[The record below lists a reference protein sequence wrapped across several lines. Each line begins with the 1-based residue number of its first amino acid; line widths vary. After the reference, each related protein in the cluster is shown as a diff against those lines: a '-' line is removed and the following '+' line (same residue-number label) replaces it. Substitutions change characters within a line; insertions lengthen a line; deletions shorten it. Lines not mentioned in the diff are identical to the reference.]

1 MSQTEDISG
10 YSHIRCHREDV
21 AEVAVEPDVEKVPGR
36 EKDLGREK
44 NLGREKDLGRK
55 KDLSRKKDLGRK
67 ALPSGIHSR
76 RGQAVE
82 VGSQDLT
89 PDHRVFQMV
98 CHCNVADCLHSHSYS
113 HCQSRQ
119 RG

>member
-10 YSHIRCHREDV
+10 YSRIRCHREDV
-21 AEVAVEPDVEKVPGR
+21 AEAAVEPDVEKVPDR

-44 NLGREKDLGRK
+44 NLGRK
-55 KDLSRKKDLGRK
+55 KDLSRK
-67 ALPSGIHSR
+67 ALPFGIHSR

-82 VGSQDLT
+82 VESQDLT

-98 CHCNVADCLHSHSYS
+98 CHCNVADCLYSHSYS

>member
-10 YSHIRCHREDV
+10 YSRIRCHREDV
-21 AEVAVEPDVEKVPGR
+21 AEAAVEPDVEKVP
-36 EKDLGREK
+36 D
-44 NLGREKDLGRK
+44 REKDLGRK
-55 KDLSRKKDLGRK
+55 KDLSRK
-67 ALPSGIHSR
+67 ALPFGIHSR

-98 CHCNVADCLHSHSYS
+98 CHCNVADCLYSHSYS

>member
-10 YSHIRCHREDV
+10 YSRIRCHREDV
-21 AEVAVEPDVEKVPGR
+21 AEVAAEPDVEKVPDR

-44 NLGREKDLGRK
+44 NLGR
-55 KDLSRKKDLGRK
+55 K
-67 ALPSGIHSR
+67 ALPSDIHSR

-98 CHCNVADCLHSHSYS
+98 CHCNAADCLHSHSYS

>member
-10 YSHIRCHREDV
+10 YSRIRCHREDV
-21 AEVAVEPDVEKVPGR
+21 AEAAVEPDVEKVPGR

-44 NLGREKDLGRK
+44 D
-55 KDLSRKKDLGRK
+55 SGRK

-98 CHCNVADCLHSHSYS
+98 CHCNVADCLYSHSYS

>member
-10 YSHIRCHREDV
+10 HSHIRCHREDV
-21 AEVAVEPDVEKVPGR
+21 AEVAVEPDVEKVPDR

-44 NLGREKDLGRK
+44 N
-55 KDLSRKKDLGRK
+55 LGRK

>member
-10 YSHIRCHREDV
+10 YSRIRCHREDV
-21 AEVAVEPDVEKVPGR
+21 AEAVEPDVEKVPDR

-44 NLGREKDLGRK
+44 NLGR
-55 KDLSRKKDLGRK
+55 KKDLGRK
-67 ALPSGIHSR
+67 ALPFGIHSR

>member
-10 YSHIRCHREDV
+10 HSRIRCHREDV
-21 AEVAVEPDVEKVPGR
+21 AEAAEEPDVEKVPDR

-44 NLGREKDLGRK
+44 
-55 KDLSRKKDLGRK
+55 DLSRK

-98 CHCNVADCLHSHSYS
+98 CHCNAADCLYSHSYS

>member
-10 YSHIRCHREDV
+10 YSRIRCHREDV

-44 NLGREKDLGRK
+44 NLGR
-55 KDLSRKKDLGRK
+55 K
-67 ALPSGIHSR
+67 ALPFGIHSR

-82 VGSQDLT
+82 VGSQDLP
-89 PDHRVFQMV
+89 PDYRVFQMV
-98 CHCNVADCLHSHSYS
+98 CHCNAADCLHSHSYS

>member
-10 YSHIRCHREDV
+10 YSRIRCHREDV
-21 AEVAVEPDVEKVPGR
+21 AEVAVEPDVEKVPDR

-44 NLGREKDLGRK
+44 NLGR
-55 KDLSRKKDLGRK
+55 K
-67 ALPSGIHSR
+67 ALPFGIHSR

-98 CHCNVADCLHSHSYS
+98 CHCNAADCLHSRSYS

>member
-10 YSHIRCHREDV
+10 HSHICCHREDV
-21 AEVAVEPDVEKVPGR
+21 AEVAVEPDVEKVP
-36 EKDLGREK
+36 D
-44 NLGREKDLGRK
+44 REKDLGRK
-55 KDLSRKKDLGRK
+55 KDLSRK
-67 ALPSGIHSR
+67 ALPFGIHSR

-98 CHCNVADCLHSHSYS
+98 CHCNAADCLHSHSYS

>member
-1 MSQTEDISG
+1 MSQTEDVSG
-10 YSHIRCHREDV
+10 HSHIRCHREDV
-21 AEVAVEPDVEKVPGR
+21 AEVAVEPDVEKVP
-36 EKDLGREK
+36 DREK
-44 NLGREKDLGRK
+44 NLGREKKLGRK
-55 KDLSRKKDLGRK
+55 KDLSRK
-67 ALPSGIHSR
+67 ALPFGIHSR

-98 CHCNVADCLHSHSYS
+98 CHCNAADCLHSHSYS

>member
-10 YSHIRCHREDV
+10 YSRIRCHREDV
-21 AEVAVEPDVEKVPGR
+21 AEAAVEPDVEKVPDR
-36 EKDLGREK
+36 E
-44 NLGREKDLGRK
+44 
-55 KDLSRKKDLGRK
+55 KDLGRK

-89 PDHRVFQMV
+89 PDHKVFQMV
-98 CHCNVADCLHSHSYS
+98 CHCNAADCLHSHSYS

>member
-10 YSHIRCHREDV
+10 YSRIRCHREDV
-21 AEVAVEPDVEKVPGR
+21 VEVAMEPDVEKVP
-36 EKDLGREK
+36 D
-44 NLGREKDLGRK
+44 REKDLGRK
-55 KDLSRKKDLGRK
+55 AR
-67 ALPSGIHSR
+67 PSGIHSR

-98 CHCNVADCLHSHSYS
+98 CHCNAADCLHSHSYS

>member
-10 YSHIRCHREDV
+10 HSHIRCHREDV
-21 AEVAVEPDVEKVPGR
+21 AEVAVEPDVEKVPDR
-36 EKDLGREK
+36 E
-44 NLGREKDLGRK
+44 
-55 KDLSRKKDLGRK
+55 KDLGRK

-82 VGSQDLT
+82 VESQDLT

-98 CHCNVADCLHSHSYS
+98 CHCNAADCLHSHSYS

>member
-21 AEVAVEPDVEKVPGR
+21 AEVAVEPDVEKVPDR

-44 NLGREKDLGRK
+44 
-55 KDLSRKKDLGRK
+55 DLSRK

-82 VGSQDLT
+82 VESQDLT

-98 CHCNVADCLHSHSYS
+98 CHCNAADCLHSHSYS

>member
-10 YSHIRCHREDV
+10 YSRIRCHREDV

-36 EKDLGREK
+36 EKDLGR
-44 NLGREKDLGRK
+44 K
-55 KDLSRKKDLGRK
+55 KDLSRK
-67 ALPSGIHSR
+67 ALPFGIHSR

-98 CHCNVADCLHSHSYS
+98 CHCNVADCLYSHSYS

>member
-10 YSHIRCHREDV
+10 YSRIRCHREDV
-21 AEVAVEPDVEKVPGR
+21 AEVAVEPDVEKVPDR
-36 EKDLGREK
+36 EKDL
-44 NLGREKDLGRK
+44 
-55 KDLSRKKDLGRK
+55 SRK

-98 CHCNVADCLHSHSYS
+98 CHCNVADCLYSHSYS

-119 RG
+119 RE

>member
-10 YSHIRCHREDV
+10 YSRIRCHREDV
-21 AEVAVEPDVEKVPGR
+21 AEVAVEPDVEKVPDR
-36 EKDLGREK
+36 E
-44 NLGREKDLGRK
+44 
-55 KDLSRKKDLGRK
+55 KDLGRK

-98 CHCNVADCLHSHSYS
+98 CHCNAADCLHSHSYS

>member
-10 YSHIRCHREDV
+10 HSHIRCHREDV
-21 AEVAVEPDVEKVPGR
+21 AEVAVEPDVEKVP
-36 EKDLGREK
+36 D
-44 NLGREKDLGRK
+44 REKDLGRK
-55 KDLSRKKDLGRK
+55 KDLSRK
-67 ALPSGIHSR
+67 ALPFGIHSR

-98 CHCNVADCLHSHSYS
+98 CHCNVADCLYSHSYS

>member
-10 YSHIRCHREDV
+10 YSRIRCHREDV
-21 AEVAVEPDVEKVPGR
+21 AEVAVEPDVEK
-36 EKDLGREK
+36 DLGREK
-44 NLGREKDLGRK
+44 NLG
-55 KDLSRKKDLGRK
+55 RKKDLGRK

-82 VGSQDLT
+82 VESQDLT

-98 CHCNVADCLHSHSYS
+98 CHCNAADCLHSHSYS

>member
-10 YSHIRCHREDV
+10 HSRIRCHREDV
-21 AEVAVEPDVEKVPGR
+21 AEAVEPDVEKVPDR

-44 NLGREKDLGRK
+44 D
-55 KDLSRKKDLGRK
+55 SGRK
-67 ALPSGIHSR
+67 ALPFGIHSR

-89 PDHRVFQMV
+89 PDHRVFQRV
-98 CHCNVADCLHSHSYS
+98 CHCHVADCLHSHSYS

>member
-10 YSHIRCHREDV
+10 YSRIRCHREDV
-21 AEVAVEPDVEKVPGR
+21 AEAAVEPDVEKVPGR
-36 EKDLGREK
+36 E
-44 NLGREKDLGRK
+44 
-55 KDLSRKKDLGRK
+55 KDLGRK

>member
-10 YSHIRCHREDV
+10 HSHIRCHREDV
-21 AEVAVEPDVEKVPGR
+21 AEVAVEPDVEKVPDR

-44 NLGREKDLGRK
+44 NLGRK
-55 KDLSRKKDLGRK
+55 KDLSRK
-67 ALPSGIHSR
+67 ALPFGIHSR

-98 CHCNVADCLHSHSYS
+98 CHCNVADCLYSHSYS

>member
-10 YSHIRCHREDV
+10 HSRIRCHREDV
-21 AEVAVEPDVEKVPGR
+21 AEAAVEPDVEKLPGR
-36 EKDLGREK
+36 EKDLGRE
-44 NLGREKDLGRK
+44 
-55 KDLSRKKDLGRK
+55 
-67 ALPSGIHSR
+67 ALPSGIHSHR
-76 RGQAVE
+76 EQAVE
-82 VGSQDLT
+82 VGSQDLV

-98 CHCNVADCLHSHSYS
+98 CHCNVADCIRSHSYS

>member
-10 YSHIRCHREDV
+10 YSRIRCHREDV
-21 AEVAVEPDVEKVPGR
+21 AEVAVEPDVEKVPDR
-36 EKDLGREK
+36 EKDS
-44 NLGREKDLGRK
+44 GREKDLGRK
-55 KDLSRKKDLGRK
+55 KDLSRK

-98 CHCNVADCLHSHSYS
+98 CHCNVAGCLHSHGYS
-113 HCQSRQ
+113 PCQSRQ

>member
-10 YSHIRCHREDV
+10 YSRIRCHREDV
-21 AEVAVEPDVEKVPGR
+21 AEVAVEADVEKVPDR
-36 EKDLGREK
+36 E
-44 NLGREKDLGRK
+44 
-55 KDLSRKKDLGRK
+55 KDLGRK
-67 ALPSGIHSR
+67 ALPFGIHSR

>member
-10 YSHIRCHREDV
+10 YSRIRCHREDV
-21 AEVAVEPDVEKVPGR
+21 AEAAVEPDVEKVPGR

-44 NLGREKDLGRK
+44 D
-55 KDLSRKKDLGRK
+55 SGRK

-76 RGQAVE
+76 RGQEVE

-98 CHCNVADCLHSHSYS
+98 CHCNAADCLHSHSYS

>member
-10 YSHIRCHREDV
+10 HSHIRCHREDV
-21 AEVAVEPDVEKVPGR
+21 AEVAVEPDVEKVP
-36 EKDLGREK
+36 D
-44 NLGREKDLGRK
+44 REKDLGRK
-55 KDLSRKKDLGRK
+55 KDLSRK
-67 ALPSGIHSR
+67 ALPFGIHSR

>member
-10 YSHIRCHREDV
+10 YSRIRCHREDV
-21 AEVAVEPDVEKVPGR
+21 AEAAVEPDVEKVPDR

-44 NLGREKDLGRK
+44 NLG
-55 KDLSRKKDLGRK
+55 RKKDLGRK

-98 CHCNVADCLHSHSYS
+98 CHCNAADCLHSHSYS

>member
-10 YSHIRCHREDV
+10 HSHIRCHREDV
-21 AEVAVEPDVEKVPGR
+21 AEVAVEPDVEKVPDR

-44 NLGREKDLGRK
+44 
-55 KDLSRKKDLGRK
+55 DLSRK

-98 CHCNVADCLHSHSYS
+98 CHCNAADCLYSHSYS

>member
-10 YSHIRCHREDV
+10 HSHIRCHREDV
-21 AEVAVEPDVEKVPGR
+21 AEAVEPDVEKVPGR

-44 NLGREKDLGRK
+44 DSGREKDL
-55 KDLSRKKDLGRK
+55 SRK
-67 ALPSGIHSR
+67 ALPFGIHSR

>member
-1 MSQTEDISG
+1 MSQIEDISG
-10 YSHIRCHREDV
+10 YSRIRCHREDV

-36 EKDLGREK
+36 EKDLGR
-44 NLGREKDLGRK
+44 K
-55 KDLSRKKDLGRK
+55 KDLSRK
-67 ALPSGIHSR
+67 ALPFGIHSR

-98 CHCNVADCLHSHSYS
+98 CHCNAADCLHSHSYS

>member
-10 YSHIRCHREDV
+10 HSRIRCHREDV
-21 AEVAVEPDVEKVPGR
+21 AEVAVEPDVEK
-36 EKDLGREK
+36 DLGREK
-44 NLGREKDLGRK
+44 NLG
-55 KDLSRKKDLGRK
+55 RKKDLGRK

-98 CHCNVADCLHSHSYS
+98 CHCNAADCLHSHSYS

>member
-1 MSQTEDISG
+1 MSQTEDISEH
-10 YSHIRCHREDV
+10 SRIRCHREDV
-21 AEVAVEPDVEKVPGR
+21 AEAAVEPVV

-44 NLGREKDLGRK
+44 DLGKEKDLGRE
-55 KDLSRKKDLGRK
+55 
-67 ALPSGIHSR
+67 ALPSGIHSHR
-76 RGQAVE
+76 EQAVE
-82 VGSQDLT
+82 VGSQDLV

-98 CHCNVADCLHSHSYS
+98 CHCNVADCIRSHSYS

>member
-10 YSHIRCHREDV
+10 HSHIRCHREDV
-21 AEVAVEPDVEKVPGR
+21 AEVAVEPDVEKVP
-36 EKDLGREK
+36 D
-44 NLGREKDLGRK
+44 REKDLGRK
-55 KDLSRKKDLGRK
+55 KDLSRK

>member
-10 YSHIRCHREDV
+10 YSRIRCHREDV
-21 AEVAVEPDVEKVPGR
+21 AEVAVEPDVEKVPDR
-36 EKDLGREK
+36 E
-44 NLGREKDLGRK
+44 
-55 KDLSRKKDLGRK
+55 KDLGRK

-98 CHCNVADCLHSHSYS
+98 CHCNVADCLYSHSYS

>member
-10 YSHIRCHREDV
+10 YSRIRCHREDV
-21 AEVAVEPDVEKVPGR
+21 AEVAVEPDVEKVP
-36 EKDLGREK
+36 DREK
-44 NLGREKDLGRK
+44 NLG
-55 KDLSRKKDLGRK
+55 RKKDLGRK

>member
-10 YSHIRCHREDV
+10 YSRIRCHREDV
-21 AEVAVEPDVEKVPGR
+21 AEVAVEPDVEKIPDR

-44 NLGREKDLGRK
+44 DLVRT
-55 KDLSRKKDLGRK
+55 KDLGRK
-67 ALPSGIHSR
+67 ALPFGIHSR
-76 RGQAVE
+76 MGQAVE

-98 CHCNVADCLHSHSYS
+98 CHCNAADCLHSHSYS